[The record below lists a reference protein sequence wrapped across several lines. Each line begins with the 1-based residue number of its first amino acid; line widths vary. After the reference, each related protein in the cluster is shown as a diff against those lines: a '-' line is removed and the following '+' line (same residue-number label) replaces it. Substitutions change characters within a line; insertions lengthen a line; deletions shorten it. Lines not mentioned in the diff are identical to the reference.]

1 MRGSS
6 FTYLIKEGFRNI
18 YQNRAI
24 SVAAIGVLMACL
36 LLVGSSMLFTINI
49 NSIIGYFE
57 SQNEVMVF
65 LSDDVEGNALTEI
78 DEQLRSITNISSVTF
93 ISREDG
99 LRSWME
105 QLGDDGTLL
114 EWLLEDNPLQNS
126 YRVVVSDLSKLDETL
141 ELISYLDGVDTI
153 SASNEVAQAVTGLKQ
168 AVYFSGAAVIL
179 LLAAVSFSI
188 ISNTIKLTIFSRRKE
203 IGIMKFVGATDAFI
217 RLPFLSEGILLGL
230 IASTL
235 AFFVMWGG
243 YAALGTWMADS
254 ALSWASLIV
263 GRLVPFKDVALQ
275 LYLCFLASGVAIGS
289 MGSVFFVGK
298 YIKV

>member
-65 LSDDVEGNALTEI
+65 LSDDIEGDALTEM

-126 YRVVVSDLSKLDETL
+126 YRVVVSDLSQLDETL
-141 ELISYLDGVDTI
+141 ELIGYLDGVDTI

-243 YAALGTWMADS
+243 YTALGAWLTDS

-263 GRLVPFKDVALQ
+263 GRLVPFKDVALR